1 MAITVTE
8 RTVKPADKAWWSV
21 NNAQALAQLKEWHKS
36 FPGIVSVRGS
46 TVDANTVQSV
56 LTFTSMSD
64 YNAYQAATTSN
75 AAFQARKTYNQ
86 ANGIVT
92 TVTVA

>member
-8 RTVKPADKAWWSV
+8 RTVKPADKAWWSAS
-21 NNAQALAQLKEWHKS
+21 NASALTQLKEWHKA
-36 FPGIVSVRGS
+36 FPGMVSVRGS

-56 LTFTSMSD
+56 LTFNQMSD
-64 YNAYQAATTSN
+64 YNAYQAACNSN
-75 AAFQARKTYNQ
+75 ASYQARKAYNQ

-92 TVTVA
+92 TVTIA